1 MDRAIEMERSR
12 SDRTGG
18 VFSLLLLDIAEDR
31 QAELARILDKR
42 LRITDVSGVFRD
54 GRIAILLPDTP
65 LIGAKKV
72 VADLMEAFSS
82 NTPWPECEI
91 LVHPGDELGND
102 WPHRDQGDDGA
113 SRRKTADISESASG
127 RFASGDDRR
136 SHESVAR
143 VSPLEATIAKQLPLW
158 KRSMDIVGAV
168 AGIVLSAPVIVVAAI
183 AIKLTSRGPVFY
195 SQLRDGHAGRPFPIF
210 KLRTMVVTADK
221 QKKELLA
228 LNEQEGAAFKITSD
242 PRVTAIGRIL
252 RATSLDELPQFWNV
266 LNGSMSLVG
275 PRPLPSDEAILFER
289 WQRLRLQAV
298 PGLTCTWQVSGRSH
312 IVFRDWVRMDIRYI
326 QDMTPWNDIK
336 LLLRTIPAILSR
348 KGAH

>member
-1 MDRAIEMERSR
+1 MARAIEMERSR

-18 VFSLLLLDIAEDR
+18 VFSLVLLDVAEDR
-31 QAELARILDKR
+31 QAELAHNLNKR

-54 GRIAILLPDTP
+54 SRIAILLPDTP
-65 LIGAKKV
+65 IVGAKKLV
-72 VADLMEAFSS
+72 VDLMEAFSP
-82 NTPWPECEI
+82 NRPWPECEI

-102 WPHRDQGDDGA
+102 WPSREQNGDSA
-113 SRRKTADISESASG
+113 SRRKVVNVSRTASERSVL
-127 RFASGDDRR
+127 GDDRR
-136 SHESVAR
+136 SHESVSHI
-143 VSPLEATIAKQLPLW
+143 SPLEATIAKQMPLW

-168 AGIVLSAPVIVVAAI
+168 TGLILSMPVILIAAI

-195 SQLRDGHAGRPFPIF
+195 SQMRDGHAGRPFPIL

-221 QKKELLA
+221 QKKALLA

-275 PRPLPSDEAILFER
+275 PRPLPCDEAILCER
-289 WQRLRLQAV
+289 WQRVRLQSV

-326 QDMTPWNDIK
+326 QDMSPWNDIK